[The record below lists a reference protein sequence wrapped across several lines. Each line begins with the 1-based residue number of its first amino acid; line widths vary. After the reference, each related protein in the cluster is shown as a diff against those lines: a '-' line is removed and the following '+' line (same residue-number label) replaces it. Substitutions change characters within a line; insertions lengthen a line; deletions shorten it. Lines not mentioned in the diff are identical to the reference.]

1 MASRARAM
9 MAAAMGAEA
18 DVPVCFI
25 VHPWCRSVV
34 TICRSDDVPEL
45 KEKEKLHLTGKNGD
59 TILGQAFIEVKRQA
73 VE

>member
-1 MASRARAM
+1 MMCWTSLQVRSGLASRARAM

-45 KEKEKLHLTGKNGD
+45 SG
-59 TILGQAFIEVKRQA
+59 VKIFKFKKWKR
-73 VE
+73 